1 MKGIYVETRI
11 RGSLDELWE
20 RTQQPHVHQRWDLRF
35 STIDYLP
42 KPDSAHPQQFRY
54 ATRIG
59 FGMNICGTGET
70 VGQRDLSDGRRTSAL
85 RFQSDDPKS
94 LIATGSGYWQYLP
107 ESDGVRFLTWY
118 DYQTRFGLP
127 GRLFDRLVFRPVMG
141 WATAWSFD
149 RLRLWIERGIEP
161 EAARRASLWHGISRA
176 AVALGVSGAAL
187 ARWRSKRPWL
197 ASGLALAS
205 IIGALIWPIP
215 DHIPAAR
222 RCERQ
227 PRERNDRTSR

>member
-20 RTQQPHVHQRWDLRF
+20 RTQRPDVHQRWDLRF
-35 STIDYLP
+35 STIEYLP
-42 KPDSAHPQQFRY
+42 RPDVIHPQQFRY

-59 FGMNICGTGET
+59 FGMNIHGTGET
-70 VGQRDLSDGRRTSAL
+70 VGQRDLPDGRRTSAL

-94 LIATGSGYWQYLP
+94 LIAIGSGYWQYLP
-107 ESDGVRFLTWY
+107 EGDSVRFLTWY

-127 GRLFDRLVFRPVMG
+127 GRLFDRLVFRPLMG

-149 RLRLWIERGIEP
+149 RLRLWLERGIEP

-176 AVALGVSGAAL
+176 AALGISGAAL
-187 ARWRSKRPWL
+187 ARWCYQHPWL
-197 ASGLALAS
+197 AGGLALAS
-205 IIGALIWPIP
+205 IIGMLIWPIP
-215 DHIPAAR
+215 YHIPAAR
-222 RCERQ
+222 RCHR
-227 PRERNDRTSR
+227 RTR